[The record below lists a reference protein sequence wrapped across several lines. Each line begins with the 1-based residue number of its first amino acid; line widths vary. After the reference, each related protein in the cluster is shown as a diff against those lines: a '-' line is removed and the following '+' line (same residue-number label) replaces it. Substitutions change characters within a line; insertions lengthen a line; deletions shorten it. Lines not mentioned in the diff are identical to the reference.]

1 MVIEL
6 VNKALLFL
14 LYFAILN
21 IIRNSFFLIRTFREE
36 ERFVLNKT
44 QLVSLGISIA
54 YVLMS
59 LTSSIKL

>member
-1 MVIEL
+1 MGIEL

-44 QLVSLGISIA
+44 QLISLGLSIA

-59 LTSSIKL
+59 LTSNIKL